1 MAITPTT
8 LDPANKSTDITLSNG
23 DLTATLGPVGYAS
36 ARSVLGV
43 SSGKYY
49 WEITLDDEGPSTN
62 LEMIGVGDT
71 AIGLDWA
78 LGFYST
84 GYAYREDGSKGNN
97 NSYVAFGTG
106 FNAGDVISVALDMD
120 NGKIWWALNGVW
132 QASGD
137 PGAGTNEA
145 YSGITGTNYA
155 WITLYDNTAVMTAN
169 FGASAFSYTV
179 PSGFTAGLG
188 EETEI
193 EITLPTPLSVLASIQ
208 SNVQIE
214 VVHGTLEAT
223 SSMSIGEIYL
233 GKLIECPS
241 PFSAQSSLQGT
252 PQIEITEALFTSNTS
267 LQSKAEI
274 SLSNNLFTSTYLM
287 SVGEILQAYLVD
299 CPLPFSAQANLQ
311 SSLQIGVTQSSF
323 NSTGSLYVQPEIQ
336 LFAESLLATGSISAI
351 ITDPFSVAIL
361 PRVYTFTLTGTADGV
376 EDIVIPIKSFQSR
389 LKSGD
394 PTYLSVVIPGIDYAS
409 AINLRL
415 NGDLVVR
422 MGYLSGGEIVL
433 SEIISIVDF
442 ENIIIYDG
450 TTNKTITLDGHR
462 TETFTPKEINL
473 TGSSYRNL
481 TAGKLRYRCTPN
493 LYVRPGDTVNI
504 DDDSFT
510 IKNITYSV
518 SPELE
523 TFEVSE

>member
-1 MAITPTT
+1 MASEIFYPSV
-8 LDPANKSTDITLSNG
+8 NTDDGVRYGATDFLNSYSIFVIG
-23 DLTATLGPVGYAS
+23 ATATEPWKFFIRFVDADIPIGSNIINAFIRFES
-36 ARSVLGV
+36 STARSVNDCNEELSFNDVDDAAAPTTYQEFDNLVHTTANVSWNNIENWSSDVKYDTINISAALQEVIDRPGWTPGNAV
-43 SSGKYY
+43 MIIGDGTGSSSG
-49 WEITLDDEGPSTN
+49 
-62 LEMIGVGDT
+62 
-71 AIGLDWA
+71 
-78 LGFYST
+78 
-84 GYAYREDGSKGNN
+84 
-97 NSYVAFGTG
+97 AFRT
-106 FNAGDVISVALDMD
+106 
-120 NGKIWWALNGVW
+120 
-132 QASGD
+132 
-137 PGAGTNEA
+137 A
-145 YSGITGTNYA
+145 YSFDHATG
-155 WITLYDNTAVMTAN
+155 
-169 FGASAFSYTV
+169 SAPELHV
-179 PSGFTAGLG
+179 EWG
-188 EETEI
+188 ESTEI
-193 EITLPTPLSVLASIQ
+193 ELTEQLSLETSIQ
-208 SNVQIE
+208 SDVEITIPSAQLSSETSISAGSPFLGVLVDCPFPLTGTIYLQSDAKISIPSISLNAQSEILSNAQINIPSI
-214 VVHGTLEAT
+214 TLTTT
-223 SSMSIGEIYL
+223 SSI
-233 GKLIECPS
+233 
-241 PFSAQSSLQGT
+241 
-252 PQIEITEALFTSNTS
+252 
-267 LQSKAEI
+267 
-274 SLSNNLFTSTYLM
+274 

-361 PRVYTFTLTGTADGV
+361 SRVYTFTLTGAADGID
-376 EDIVIPIKSFQSR
+376 DIVIPIKSFQSG

-394 PTYLSVVIPGIDYAS
+394 PTYLSVVIPGTDYAS

-422 MGYLSGGEIVL
+422 MGYLSGGQIIL

-462 TETFTPKEINL
+462 TETFIPKEINL
-473 TGSSYRNL
+473 TGSSYKNL

-510 IKNITYSV
+510 IENITYSV

>member
-8 LDPANKSTDITLSNG
+8 WNPSDKSADITLSNG
-23 DLTATLGPVGYAS
+23 DLTAKSTNSGHDC
-36 ARSVLGV
+36 ARTILSE
-43 SSGKYY
+43 SSGKWY
-49 WEITLDDEGPSTN
+49 WEITADGSGS
-62 LEMIGVGDT
+62 IGAGVGLGI
-71 AIGLDWA
+71 ASSSLSLA
-78 LGFYST
+78 LGAGSNDYS
-84 GYAYREDGSKGNN
+84 YRSNGDKGNSN
-97 NSYVAFGTG
+97 TWVAFGDTWE
-106 FNAGDVISVALDMD
+106 AGDIIGIAFDRD
-120 NGKIWWALNGVW
+120 NGNVWFSKNGVW
-132 QASGD
+132 QAGGD
-137 PGAGTNEA
+137 PANGTGEA
-145 YSGITGTNYA
+145 FSGINDTMFGMFS
-155 WITLYDNTAVMTAN
+155 LYYTDDQLTAN
-169 FGASAFSYTV
+169 FGASAFSYTT
-179 PSGFTAGLG
+179 PTGFTAGFG

-193 EITLPTPLSVLASIQ
+193 EIIFPTPLSVLAFIQ

-252 PQIEITEALFTSNTS
+252 PQIEIDEAIFTSNSS
-267 LQSKAEI
+267 LQSKVEV
-274 SLSNNLFTSTYLM
+274 SLSNNLFTPTSLM
-287 SVGEILQAYLVD
+287 SIDEIFRGYLIGY
-299 CPLPFSAQANLQ
+299 PSPMSAQ
-311 SSLQIGVTQSSF
+311 SSLQGTPQIEVNQSLF
-323 NSTGSLYVQPEIQ
+323 TSTGSLYVQPEIQ
-336 LFAESLLATGSISAI
+336 LFAGSLPVTGSISVT

-361 PRVYTFTLTGTADGV
+361 PRVYTFTLTGADDGV
-376 EDIVIPIKSFQSR
+376 DDIVIPIKSFQSR

-394 PTYLSVVIPGIDYAS
+394 PTYLSVVIPGTDYAS

-422 MGYLSGGEIVL
+422 MGYLSGGEIIL

-473 TGSSYRNL
+473 TGSSYKNI